1 MTRVAIVHD
10 YLTQRG
16 GAERVVLTMLKA
28 FPGAPVY
35 TSLYEPGSTYPEF
48 ADHDLRPMWINHI
61 GAFRKDHRLALPL
74 YPLVFGR
81 LRFDPEPDV
90 VICSSSGFAHGIQ
103 TSARKVVYCYTP
115 PRWLYDKAPAYL
127 SAWPLGMRALFST
140 ASPYL
145 RVWDRRAARS
155 ADEYLTSSP
164 AVAADI
170 FNVYGVRATVLPPPV
185 QVDAQGE
192 QQPFVGQCRG
202 FLLCVARLAAYKNV
216 DAVVNA
222 LRSLPE
228 SKLVVVGK
236 GPEHARLLAKAPPNV
251 RFVGE
256 VSEPELRWLYAN
268 CAGLVSAAYED
279 YGLTPNEAAAFG
291 KPVAVLRAGGFLDT
305 VIEGTSGVFF
315 DAPSPALIAEALNRL
330 VSRTWDGE
338 AVMAHAARFSEDG
351 FMAQLRGVVLGP
363 ATRGDAGSPRTH
375 PGTHSSPPR
384 GTSTPA
390 TVAPGAIDGD
400 VLGAR

>member
-1 MTRVAIVHD
+1 MTRGLDWPSWSEVASANLSRDGGFSLVTRVAIVHD

-28 FPGAPVY
+28 FPGAPLY
-35 TSLYEPGSTYPEF
+35 TSLYEPGSTFPEF
-48 ADHDLRPMWINHI
+48 ADHDVRPLWINRI
-61 GAFRKDHRLALPL
+61 SAFRKDHRRALPL
-74 YPLVFGR
+74 YPLAFGR

-103 TSARKVVYCYTP
+103 ARGRKVVYCYTP

-127 SAWPLGMRALFST
+127 GAWPAGMRALFSA
-140 ASPYL
+140 ASPCL
-145 RVWDRRAARS
+145 RAWDRRAARS

-185 QVDAQGE
+185 QVDAGGE
-192 QQPFVGQCRG
+192 QQVVGGQCRG

-222 LRSLPE
+222 LRSLPD
-228 SKLVVVGK
+228 SMLVVVGK
-236 GPEHARLLAKAPPNV
+236 GPEHSRLMAMAPPNV

-268 CAGLVSAAYED
+268 CVGLVSAAYED

-305 VIEGTSGVFF
+305 VIEGTTGVFF
-315 DAPSPALIAEALNRL
+315 DAPSPALIADALKRL
-330 VSRTWDGE
+330 ESRTWDDK

-351 FMAQLRGVVLGP
+351 FMAQLRGAV
-363 ATRGDAGSPRTH
+363 AGTAPDET
-375 PGTHSSPPR
+375 
-384 GTSTPA
+384 
-390 TVAPGAIDGD
+390 PGA
-400 VLGAR
+400 